1 MGMWYL
7 LACAGLPT
15 GRVNPAGA
23 ARQLEVNREIT
34 IDAPANEVWAV
45 CGDFGAIER
54 WLSAV
59 KKTTLSRGEDN
70 AVGAVRH
77 LDVKGGGT
85 VDEELLAYSVANHSL
100 AYRILSGMLP
110 VSDYRS
116 DFAARD
122 LGQGRTV
129 VTWSSTFRR
138 KDTGSNPAA
147 DANDEAAL
155 AAITRLYETGLA
167 DLKRAVEAG

>member
-1 MGMWYL
+1 MNEWYL

-15 GRVNPAGA
+15 GRVNPVGA
-23 ARQLEVNREIT
+23 ARELEVRREIT
-34 IDAPANEVWAV
+34 IDAPAPAVWAV

-59 KKTTLSRGEDN
+59 VKTTLTRGDNN

-85 VDEELLAYSVANHSL
+85 VDEELLAFSVANHSL
-100 AYRILSGMLP
+100 AYRILAGVLP

-116 DFAARD
+116 DFAVKD
-122 LGQGRTV
+122 VGQGRTV

-147 DANDEAAL
+147 NANDEAAL

-167 DLKRAVEAG
+167 DLKRAVESA